1 MFCLFESRSK
11 NVARSFCIFDERG
24 VMGAVAILCA
34 VFLFVVVVFI
44 IFNIPH
50 HLVGS
55 KKIELPNW
63 VAQLQVR
70 PVTTMRNRYIVL
82 LAVYNCQPSL
92 CFFNVCAFIFF
103 Y

>member
-1 MFCLFESRSK
+1 MWLVRFASSTSGGSWEQWPFFVLFFCL
-11 NVARSFCIFDERG
+11 
-24 VMGAVAILCA
+24 LLW
-34 VFLFVVVVFI
+34 FLLFLI
-44 IFNIPH
+44 SPTIW
-50 HLVGS
+50 VGS